1 MQIKILVI
9 LLLLITFS
17 ACNSTEDVQSNNL
30 LTGDQI
36 EEINSKY
43 QAEDPVSIETNKNSD
58 VELTGMGTKITFETT
73 KGKIVVQ
80 LYVKAKITSA
90 NFKELVS
97 QGFYDGLSFH
107 RYEPGFVIQGGDPQT
122 KGNPNHPA
130 AGTGGSDK
138 NIELEIIPELSH
150 KAGVI
155 AMARSQD
162 PNSASSQFYFT
173 LADAHFLDGQ
183 YAVFG
188 KVVEGMDVV
197 LELRKGDVMEKVSL
211 G

>member
-1 MQIKILVI
+1 MKKLII
-9 LLLLITFS
+9 LLLTLTLLA
-17 ACNSTEDVQSNNL
+17 ACTTTPQDNSLSQDKIDELNDKYKEP
-30 LTGDQI
+30 TGD
-36 EEINSKY
+36 
-43 QAEDPVSIETNKNSD
+43 ET
-58 VELTGMGTKITFETT
+58 MGTKITFETT
-73 KGKIVVQ
+73 KGNIVIE
-80 LYVKAKITSA
+80 LYTKTKITSA

-122 KGNPNHPA
+122 RDNPNHPA
-130 AGTGGSDK
+130 AGSGGSEK
-138 NIELEIIPELSH
+138 TIELEIIPELKH

-173 LADAHFLDGQ
+173 LADANFLDGN

-188 KVVEGMDVV
+188 KVIEGMDVV
-197 LELRKGDVMEKVSL
+197 LELRKGDVMEKVTIK
-211 G
+211 